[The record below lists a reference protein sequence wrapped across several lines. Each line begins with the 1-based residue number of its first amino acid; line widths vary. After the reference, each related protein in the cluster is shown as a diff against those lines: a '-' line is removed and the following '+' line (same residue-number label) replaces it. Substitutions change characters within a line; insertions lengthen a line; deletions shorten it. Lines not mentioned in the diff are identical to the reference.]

1 MKSITNISII
11 RHFRTSCKAL
21 PEIFPFRRENRS
33 SFRHSAEKHSGAKG
47 KHIAAVPRPWYPL
60 KTSGATSKWPFRTT
74 TPSICIWR
82 CSGFSKRCFSSRWRS
97 FSTRWKWRNTSA
109 GTERQRRPAEPLMRR
124 RTWTNRKSRN
134 SSAGF
139 GGTFGKRRIPD
150 RSKRRHGR
158 PFIGRPCRFPFR
170 TIPPAA
176 S

>member
-47 KHIAAVPRPWYPL
+47 KHIAAVPRPRYPL
-60 KTSGATSKWPFRTT
+60 KTSGATSKWPFRAT

-109 GTERQRRPAEPLMRR
+109 VLRDSESPVNHEDSAEHGRIGNPE
-124 RTWTNRKSRN
+124 TVPQD
-134 SSAGF
+134 SAGPSES
-139 GGTFGKRRIPD
+139 GGFLT
-150 RSKRRHGR
+150 
-158 PFIGRPCRFPFR
+158 
-170 TIPPAA
+170 AA
-176 S
+176 KDGMAAR